1 MGTNFYCK
9 RPVSKENRKKIVEQI
24 NHLIKEVE
32 NENNNVN
39 LQDIFLA
46 YRENIDTLLPEQIHL
61 GKRSYGWQFLWDYH
75 NGKYYDENLESIKIF
90 LEDKIIYDENDEVFS
105 LDDFL
110 NDELG
115 GCLYNKDGKLDDGMN
130 SEYSHEFFLSDGLR
144 FAKFEDFS

>member
-9 RPVSKENRKKIVEQI
+9 RPISKKNRKKIVEQI

-32 NENNNVN
+32 NGSNNVN

-75 NGKYYDENLESIKIF
+75 DAKYFDANLNSIKIF
-90 LEDKIIYDENDEVFS
+90 LEDKIIYDEYDRVFS
-105 LDDFL
+105 LDAFL
-110 NDELG
+110 KDELG
-115 GCLYNKDGKLDDGMN
+115 NCLYNKDGKLDDGMN
-130 SEYSHEFFLSDGLR
+130 GHYSSRYFLSDGLR
-144 FAKFEDFS
+144 FSKFEDFS

>member
-9 RPVSKENRKKIVEQI
+9 RPISKENRKKIVEQR

-32 NENNNVN
+32 NGSNNIN

-75 NGKYYDENLESIKIF
+75 DAKYFDANLNSIEIF
-90 LEDKIIYDENDEVFS
+90 LEDKIIYNEYGEVFS
-105 LDDFL
+105 LDAFL
-110 NDELG
+110 NDELRD
-115 GCLYNKDGKLDDGMN
+115 CLYNKDGKLKDGIDTN
-130 SEYSHEFFLSDGLR
+130 YSSRYFLSDGLR
-144 FAKFEDFS
+144 FSKFEDFS